1 MFKIILI
8 IPIII
13 FVFILPLMLISLV
26 TFDNF
31 NQSIDRV
38 VINGEFNYL
47 SERDVI
53 DLIDENVQTGFLTLD
68 LPELNRK
75 IVEQDWIRSSSI
87 RRSWPATLIVNIQ
100 EEIPVARWGEQQL
113 LNNVGD
119 YIDVINKD
127 SVSHLPVIFSQ
138 AGDTKEIIKIYQ
150 LISELLGPIGV
161 RIDEVESDNAGS
173 WTLTVLSDIKIILGR
188 DQLVEKLQ
196 RLQSVWMAEL
206 SSQEKN
212 INAIDLRYPNGLA
225 VKWKQNTRF

>member
-1 MFKIILI
+1 MKIKQT
-8 IPIII
+8 III
-13 FVFILPLMLISLV
+13 FVFLLPLILIGLV
-26 TFDNF
+26 TYDNF

-87 RRSWPATLIVNIQ
+87 RRSWPATLIVNIE

-138 AGDTKEIIKIYQ
+138 TGDTKEIIKIYQ
-150 LISELLGPIGV
+150 LISELLGPVGL

-212 INAIDLRYPNGLA
+212 INVIDLRYPNGLA
-225 VKWKQNTRF
+225 VKWKQNTGS

>member
-1 MFKIILI
+1 MKIKQT
-8 IPIII
+8 III
-13 FVFILPLMLISLV
+13 FVFLLPLMLISLV

-87 RRSWPATLIVNIQ
+87 RRSWPATLIVNIE

-150 LISELLGPIGV
+150 LISELLGPVGL

-196 RLQSVWMAEL
+196 RLQSVWLAEL

-212 INAIDLRYPNGLA
+212 INVIDLRYPNGLA
-225 VKWKQNTRF
+225 VKWKQNTRS

>member
-1 MFKIILI
+1 MKIKQI
-8 IPIII
+8 III
-13 FVFILPLMLISLV
+13 FVFLLPLILIGLV
-26 TFDNF
+26 TYDNF

-87 RRSWPATLIVNIQ
+87 RRSWPATLIVNIE

-150 LISELLGPIGV
+150 LISELLGPVGL
-161 RIDEVESDNAGS
+161 RIDKVESDNAGS
-173 WTLTVLSDIKIILGR
+173 WTLTVVSDIKIILGR

-225 VKWKQNTRF
+225 VKWKQNTRS

>member
-1 MFKIILI
+1 MKIKQT
-8 IPIII
+8 III
-13 FVFILPLMLISLV
+13 FVFLLPLMLISLV

-87 RRSWPATLIVNIQ
+87 RRSWPATLIVNIE
-100 EEIPVARWGEQQL
+100 EEIPVARWGEQQI

-150 LISELLGPIGV
+150 LISELLGPVGL

-173 WTLTVLSDIKIILGR
+173 LTLTVVSDIKIILGR

-225 VKWKQNTRF
+225 VKWKQNTRS

>member
-1 MFKIILI
+1 MKIKQT
-8 IPIII
+8 III
-13 FVFILPLMLISLV
+13 FVFLLPLILIGLV
-26 TFDNF
+26 TYDNF

-53 DLIDENVQTGFLTLD
+53 DLIDENVQTGFLTLN
-68 LPELNRK
+68 LPDLNRK

-87 RRSWPATLIVNIQ
+87 RRSWPATLIVNIE
-100 EEIPVARWGEQQL
+100 EEIPVARWGKRQL

-119 YIDVINKD
+119 YIDVINED

-150 LISELLGPIGV
+150 LISELLGPVGL

-196 RLQSVWMAEL
+196 RLQSVWLAEL

-212 INAIDLRYPNGLA
+212 INVIDLRYPNGLA
-225 VKWKQNTRF
+225 VKWKQNTRS

>member
-1 MFKIILI
+1 MKIKQT
-8 IPIII
+8 III
-13 FVFILPLMLISLV
+13 FVFLLPLVLISLV

-38 VINGEFNYL
+38 IINGEFNYL

-87 RRSWPATLIVNIQ
+87 RRSWPATLIVNIE
-100 EEIPVARWGEQQL
+100 EEIPVARWGEQKL
-113 LNNVGD
+113 LNNLGD

-127 SVSHLPVIFSQ
+127 SVRHLPVIFSQ
-138 AGDTKEIIKIYQ
+138 VGDTKEIIKVYQ
-150 LISELLGPIGV
+150 LISELLGPIGL

-173 WTLTVLSDIKIILGR
+173 WTLTVLSDIEIILGR

-225 VKWKQNTRF
+225 VKWKQNTRS

>member
-1 MFKIILI
+1 MKIKQT
-8 IPIII
+8 III
-13 FVFILPLMLISLV
+13 FVFLLPLLLIGIV

-38 VINGEFNYL
+38 IINGEFNYL

-150 LISELLGPIGV
+150 LISELLGPVGL

-225 VKWKQNTRF
+225 VKWKQNTRS

>member
-1 MFKIILI
+1 MKIKQT
-8 IPIII
+8 III
-13 FVFILPLMLISLV
+13 FVFLLPLTLISLV

-87 RRSWPATLIVNIQ
+87 RRSWPATLIVNIE

-150 LISELLGPIGV
+150 LISELLGPVGL
-161 RIDEVESDNAGS
+161 RIDKVESDNTGS

-225 VKWKQNTRF
+225 VKWKQNTRS

>member
-1 MFKIILI
+1 MKIKQTIIVFVFLLPLILI
-8 IPIII
+8 G
-13 FVFILPLMLISLV
+13 LV
-26 TFDNF
+26 TYNNF

-53 DLIDENVQTGFLTLD
+53 DLIDENVQTGFLTLN
-68 LPELNRK
+68 LPDLNRK

-87 RRSWPATLIVNIQ
+87 RRSWPATLIVNIE
-100 EEIPVARWGEQQL
+100 EEIPVARWGEQQI

-150 LISELLGPIGV
+150 LISELLGPVGL

-225 VKWKQNTRF
+225 VKWKQNTRS

>member
-1 MFKIILI
+1 MKIKQT
-8 IPIII
+8 III
-13 FVFILPLMLISLV
+13 FILLLPLMLISLV

-38 VINGEFNYL
+38 VINGELNYL

-53 DLIDENVQTGFLTLD
+53 NLIDENVQTGFLSLD

-75 IVEQDWIRSSSI
+75 IVDQDWIRSSSI
-87 RRSWPATLIVNIQ
+87 RRSWPATLIVNIE

-119 YIDVINKD
+119 YINVINKN
-127 SVSHLPVIFSQ
+127 SVSNLPVIFSQ
-138 AGDTKEIIKIYQ
+138 VGDTKEIIKIYQ
-150 LISELLGPIGV
+150 LISELLGPVGL
-161 RIDEVESDNAGS
+161 RIDEVESDNVGS
-173 WTLTVLSDIKIILGR
+173 WTLTVLSEIKIILGR

-206 SSQEKN
+206 SSQEKD

-225 VKWKQNTRF
+225 VKWKQNTRS

>member
-1 MFKIILI
+1 MKIKQT
-8 IPIII
+8 III
-13 FVFILPLMLISLV
+13 CVFLLPLMLISLV

-38 VINGEFNYL
+38 IINGEFNYL

-87 RRSWPATLIVNIQ
+87 RRSWPATLIVNIE

-150 LISELLGPIGV
+150 LISELLRPVGL
-161 RIDEVESDNAGS
+161 RIDKVESDTAGS

-196 RLQSVWMAEL
+196 RLQSVWVAEL

-212 INAIDLRYPNGLA
+212 INVIDLRYPNGLA
-225 VKWKQNTRF
+225 VKWKQNTRS

>member
-1 MFKIILI
+1 MKIKQT
-8 IPIII
+8 III
-13 FVFILPLMLISLV
+13 FVFLLPLMLISLV

-87 RRSWPATLIVNIQ
+87 RRSWPATLIVNIE
-100 EEIPVARWGEQQL
+100 EEIPVARWGEQQI

-150 LISELLGPIGV
+150 LISELLGPVGL

-212 INAIDLRYPNGLA
+212 INVIDLRYPNGLA
-225 VKWKQNTRF
+225 VKWKQNTRS

>member
-1 MFKIILI
+1 MKIKQT
-8 IPIII
+8 III
-13 FVFILPLMLISLV
+13 FVFLLPLVLISLV

-38 VINGEFNYL
+38 IINGEFNYL

-87 RRSWPATLIVNIQ
+87 RRSWPATLIVNIE

-150 LISELLGPIGV
+150 LISELLGPVGL

-173 WTLTVLSDIKIILGR
+173 WTLTVVSDIKIILGR

-225 VKWKQNTRF
+225 VKWKQNTRS

>member
-1 MFKIILI
+1 MKIKQTIV
-8 IPIII
+8 I
-13 FVFILPLMLISLV
+13 FAFLLPLMLIGLV

-87 RRSWPATLIVNIQ
+87 RRSWPATLIVNIE
-100 EEIPVARWGEQQL
+100 EEIPVARWGEQQI

-150 LISELLGPIGV
+150 LISELLGPVGL

-196 RLQSVWMAEL
+196 RLQSVWVAEL

-212 INAIDLRYPNGLA
+212 INVIDLRYPNGLA
-225 VKWKQNTRF
+225 VKWKQNTRS

>member
-1 MFKIILI
+1 MKIKQT
-8 IPIII
+8 III
-13 FVFILPLMLISLV
+13 FVFLLPLMLISLV

-87 RRSWPATLIVNIQ
+87 RRSWPATLIVNIE

-150 LISELLGPIGV
+150 LISEVLGPVGL

-196 RLQSVWMAEL
+196 RLQSVWLAEL

-212 INAIDLRYPNGLA
+212 INVIDLRYPNGLA
-225 VKWKQNTRF
+225 VKWKKNTRS

>member
-1 MFKIILI
+1 MKIKQT
-8 IPIII
+8 III
-13 FVFILPLMLISLV
+13 FVFLLPLMLISLV

-75 IVEQDWIRSSSI
+75 IIEQDWIRSSSI
-87 RRSWPATLIVNIQ
+87 RRSWPATLIVNIE
-100 EEIPVARWGEQQL
+100 EEIPVARWGEQQI

-138 AGDTKEIIKIYQ
+138 VVNTKEIIKIYQ
-150 LISELLGPIGV
+150 LISELLGPVGLRV
-161 RIDEVESDNAGS
+161 DKVESDNAGS

-225 VKWKQNTRF
+225 VKWKQNTRS